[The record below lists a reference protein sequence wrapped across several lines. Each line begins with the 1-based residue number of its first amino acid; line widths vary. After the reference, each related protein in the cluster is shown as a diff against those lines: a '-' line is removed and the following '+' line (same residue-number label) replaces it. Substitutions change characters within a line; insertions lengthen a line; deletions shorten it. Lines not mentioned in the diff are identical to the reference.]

1 MALVGLF
8 GFDSRPHTTHDVCVY
23 GKEIMYEIINEL
35 RENAVALAEHKKRED
50 ALRERIAVLLAKP
63 KLSVPPQARK

>member
-1 MALVGLF
+1 
-8 GFDSRPHTTHDVCVY
+8 
-23 GKEIMYEIINEL
+23 MYEIINEL

-50 ALRERIAVLLAKP
+50 ALRERIAVLLSKP

>member
-1 MALVGLF
+1 MRSVVWTSSP
-8 GFDSRPHTTHDVCVY
+8 SRR
-23 GKEIMYEIINEL
+23 KEIMYEIINEL